1 MSYWFMLIDF
11 VKYRYLFFLI
21 SLAVLG
27 PGLFSLLFF
36 GVKPA
41 IDFTG
46 GAVLELRFLSTAA
59 AQPTREDLLGILREE
74 KIESSSVQSLGGSQ
88 FLLKTKPLP
97 EQEKGALVGSL
108 EEKFGRVEELR
119 FETLGPT
126 LGREVLFKAAVAL
139 LLGFLFI
146 FAYIVYQFRDLTF
159 GAAAMLATLHDTLV
173 ILGSASLLGYFLGM
187 EVDTLFVTALLTSL
201 SFSVHDT
208 VVVYDRIREST
219 KHYPQASLAELVN
232 KASNETLVRSLNNSL
247 TVLFMLAALILLGG
261 SSLRYFALMLFIG
274 TLTGTY
280 SSTCTAAP
288 LLVVWQEI
296 RQKFLWKRTG

>member
-1 MSYWFMLIDF
+1 MLIDF
-11 VKYRYLFFLI
+11 AKYRYLFFVI
-21 SLAVLG
+21 SLAFLG
-27 PGLFSLLFF
+27 PGFLSLLLV

-46 GAVLELRFLSTAA
+46 GAVLELRFVSEQIKPPRDTL
-59 AQPTREDLLGILREE
+59 QNILQEK
-74 KIESSSVQSLGGSQ
+74 KIEYSSLQSSGVNQ
-88 FLLKTKPLP
+88 FLLRTKPLA
-97 EQEKGALVGSL
+97 EQDKAALIKII
-108 EEKFGRVEELR
+108 EDKFGRVDELR

-126 LGREVLFKAAVAL
+126 IGREVLLKALVAL

-146 FAYIVYQFRDLTF
+146 FAYIVYQFHDIAF

-173 ILGSASLLGYFLGM
+173 ILGSASLLGRFLGM

-208 VVVYDRIREST
+208 VVVYDRIRESA
-219 KHYPQASLAELVN
+219 KHFPQTSLAELVN

-261 SSLRYFALMLFIG
+261 ATLRWFSLMLFIG
-274 TLTGTY
+274 TVTGTY

-296 RQKFLWKRTG
+296 RRKFLSR

>member
-1 MSYWFMLIDF
+1 MLIDF

-21 SLAVLG
+21 SLAFFG
-27 PGLFSLLFF
+27 PGFLSLLLF

-46 GAVLELRFLSTAA
+46 GGVLELRFTSE
-59 AQPTREDLLGILREE
+59 QRKPTRENLQTVLQEK
-74 KIESSSVQSLGGSQ
+74 KIEYTSLQSSGINQ
-88 FLLKTKPLP
+88 FLLRTKPLSG
-97 EQEKGALVGSL
+97 QEKASLVKVFVD
-108 EEKFGRVEELR
+108 KFGRVDELR

-126 LGREVLFKAAVAL
+126 IGREVLLKALVAL

-146 FAYIVYQFRDLTF
+146 FAYIVYQFHDITF
-159 GAAAMLATLHDTLV
+159 GAAAMLATLHDSLV

-208 VVVYDRIREST
+208 VVVYDRIRESA
-219 KHYPQASLAELVN
+219 KYFPQAPLAELVN

-261 SSLRYFALMLFIG
+261 ETLRWFALMLFIG
-274 TLTGTY
+274 TVTGTY

-296 RQKFLWKRTG
+296 RRKFLWKKTG

>member
-1 MSYWFMLIDF
+1 MLIDF

-27 PGLFSLLFF
+27 PGLFFLLLF

-46 GAVLELRFLSTAA
+46 GAVLELRFPSAGA
-59 AQPTREDLLGILREE
+59 IKPAREGLLGSLQER
-74 KIESSSVQSLGGSQ
+74 KIEYSSVQSLGSNQ
-88 FLLKTKPLP
+88 FLLKTKPLQ
-97 EQEKGALVGSL
+97 EQDKAALIRSL

-126 LGREVLFKAAVAL
+126 IGREVLFKAVVAL

-146 FAYIVYQFRDLTF
+146 FAYIAYQFREVTF

-208 VVVYDRIREST
+208 VVVYDRIRESI
-219 KHYPQASLAELVN
+219 KHFPQASLAELVN

-261 SSLRYFALMLFIG
+261 ETLRWFALMLFIG
-274 TLTGTY
+274 TVTGTY

-288 LLVVWQEI
+288 LLVVWQEL
-296 RQKFLWKRTG
+296 RQKFLWKRNG

>member
-1 MSYWFMLIDF
+1 MLIDF
-11 VKYRYLFFLI
+11 VRYRYLFFVI
-21 SLAVLG
+21 SLAFLG
-27 PGLFSLLFF
+27 PGFLSLLLV

-46 GAVLELRFLSTAA
+46 GAVLEWRSVSGTT
-59 AQPTREDLLGILREE
+59 PTRDNLQAILRE
-74 KIESSSVQSLGGSQ
+74 KRIEYASLQTEGAGQ
-88 FLLKTKPLP
+88 FLLKTKTLSDR
-97 EQEKGALVGSL
+97 EKTALMKVFAD
-108 EEKFGRVEELR
+108 KFGRVEELR
-119 FETLGPT
+119 FEALGPT
-126 LGREVLFKAAVAL
+126 IGQEVLLKALVAL

-146 FAYIVYQFRDLTF
+146 FAYIVYQFHDLTF

-173 ILGSASLLGYFLGM
+173 ILGSASLLGYFFGM
-187 EVDTLFVTALLTSL
+187 EVDTLFVTAVLTSL

-208 VVVYDRIREST
+208 VVVYDRIRESV
-219 KHYPQASLAELVN
+219 KHFPQADLNDLVN

-261 SSLRYFALMLFIG
+261 ETLRWFALTLFIG
-274 TLTGTY
+274 TVTGTY

-296 RQKFLWKRTG
+296 RRKFLWKRNG

>member
-1 MSYWFMLIDF
+1 
-11 VKYRYLFFLI
+11 
-21 SLAVLG
+21 
-27 PGLFSLLFF
+27 
-36 GVKPA
+36 
-41 IDFTG
+41 
-46 GAVLELRFLSTAA
+46 
-59 AQPTREDLLGILREE
+59 
-74 KIESSSVQSLGGSQ
+74 
-88 FLLKTKPLP
+88 
-97 EQEKGALVGSL
+97 
-108 EEKFGRVEELR
+108 
-119 FETLGPT
+119 
-126 LGREVLFKAAVAL
+126 
-139 LLGFLFI
+139 
-146 FAYIVYQFRDLTF
+146 
-159 GAAAMLATLHDTLV
+159 V

-219 KHYPQASLAELVN
+219 KHYPQASLSELVN

-296 RQKFLWKRTG
+296 RQKFLWKRSG